1 MPSTRFIVG
10 IWVIVSLPL
19 EDLQSSV
26 QRENNEPK
34 IKPFQIKTCAQEE
47 NSVCRV
53 MILMWQKLIQGPTK
67 QLVSSVAKDMWEMTV
82 RVFEPTLWPSKKKKK
97 KNKCYTNLE
106 LETLLFNHM
115 N

>member
-1 MPSTRFIVG
+1 M
-10 IWVIVSLPL
+10 IVSLPL

-53 MILMWQKLIQGPTK
+53 MILM
-67 QLVSSVAKDMWEMTV
+67 
-82 RVFEPTLWPSKKKKK
+82 
-97 KNKCYTNLE
+97 
-106 LETLLFNHM
+106 
-115 N
+115 